1 MSLLKFNLAGKI
13 RKIIGA
19 RAVFDEA
26 SLEQLEELLI
36 EADVGV
42 KACSKLLGK
51 LKPGHGSGC
60 VFEMLREEILN
71 VFSAKNRELVMN
83 AGGLTIILVVGV
95 NGVGKTTTIGK
106 LANLLRKENKKVLL
120 CASDTFRA
128 GAIEQLEIW
137 AKKADAG
144 IVKQS
149 YEVDPSA
156 VAFDAVSA
164 AVSRE
169 IDILIIDTAGRL
181 HTKLNLMKEL
191 EKVKRVIER
200 KLPGA
205 PHEILL
211 VVDASTGQNALIQAR
226 MFHKS
231 LGISGIALAKLDGTA
246 GGGIVAAIEDELGI
260 PVKLIGTGEN
270 IEDIEGF
277 DPAKFVSRLLA

>member
-1 MSLLKFNLAGKI
+1 MSFVKFVDNAYIKKFTPINTAVDEKHIEPAMKVAQEVLK
-13 RKIIGA
+13 
-19 RAVFDEA
+19 
-26 SLEQLEELLI
+26 EE
-36 EADVGV
+36 
-42 KACSKLLGK
+42 
-51 LKPGHGSGC
+51 
-60 VFEMLREEILN
+60 MLN
-71 VFSAKNRELVMN
+71 VFSVKNRELVMN

-106 LANLLRKENKKVLL
+106 LANLLRKENKRVLL

-137 AKKADAG
+137 AKRADAG

-181 HTKLNLMKEL
+181 HTKLNLMREL

-205 PHEILL
+205 PHEVLL
-211 VVDASTGQNALIQAR
+211 VLDASTGQNALIQAR
-226 MFHKS
+226 IFQES
-231 LGISGIALAKLDGTA
+231 LGISGIVLAKLDGTA

-277 DPAKFVSRLLA
+277 NPEKFVSRLLA

>member
-137 AKKADAG
+137 AKRADAG

-156 VAFDAVSA
+156 VVFDAVSA

-231 LGISGIALAKLDGTA
+231 LGISGLALAKLDGTA
-246 GGGIVAAIEDELGI
+246 GGGIVTAIEDELGI

>member
-13 RKIIGA
+13 RKIVGA

-42 KACSKLLGK
+42 RAGSKLLGK
-51 LKPGHGSGC
+51 LEPGDGSGC
-60 VFEMLREEILN
+60 VFEVLKKEMLD

-106 LANLLRKENKKVLL
+106 LANLLRKENKRVLL

-164 AVSRE
+164 AVSRK

-205 PHEILL
+205 PHEVLL
-211 VVDASTGQNALIQAR
+211 VLDAATGQNALIQAR
-226 MFHKS
+226 IFHES

-246 GGGIVAAIEDELGI
+246 RGGIVVAIEDEFGI

-277 DPAKFVSRLLA
+277 NPEKFVSRLLS